1 MIGRT
6 GPRLPRMAHDFTVV
20 FRGYDRVQVD
30 AALAETSQLLEA
42 GDAEA
47 ARQLI
52 SGRTFDVA
60 LRGYDRDQ
68 VDAHIALLLR
78 R

>member
-1 MIGRT
+1 
-6 GPRLPRMAHDFTVV
+6 MAHDFTVV
-20 FRGYDRVQVD
+20 LRGYDRVQVD
-30 AALAETSQLLEA
+30 AALAEISRLLEA

-47 ARQLI
+47 ARQLM
-52 SGRTFDVA
+52 SGRKFDVL

-68 VDAHIALLLR
+68 VDAHIARLLR